1 MEALSRA
8 SPCDSLPPPEA
19 PGRLDPAQPRGAEGS
34 GCPLSRSGDR
44 GGVSSSTSPE
54 EGGRGGGRAKR
65 ERGGGGG
72 RSCNREGLCK
82 ES

>member
-19 PGRLDPAQPRGAEGS
+19 PGGWIQ
-34 GCPLSRSGDR
+34 RSPGELKAAARPEPERSR
-44 GGVSSSTSPE
+44 GGVSRSTSPE
-54 EGGRGGGRAKR
+54 EGGGEQEGRA
-65 ERGGGGG
+65 GG